1 MCAVANLQPR
11 NALFCFGLGYSATRL
26 AARLGAAGWN
36 VAGTCRGRDQQAAHR
51 EDGIDAVRFERDRP
65 LAGGIKAFAGI
76 THILSSVPPDD
87 RGDAVL
93 ACHGD
98 DIAAAR
104 DLQWV
109 GYLSTTAVYGDRGG
123 GWVDEDTAVAPSGAR
138 GRRRA
143 AAEDGWLALWR
154 RSAVPVHIFRLA
166 GIYGPRRSALDQ
178 LRAGTARRII
188 KPGHLFS
195 RIHVDDL
202 VTVLRASIAGPNPG
216 AVYNVCDDVPAMSSE
231 VTEYAADLLG
241 VPPPPEVP
249 FDQAALSP
257 MAAGFYA
264 DNKRTRNARIK
275 EELGVRLAYPDYKA
289 GLRALL
295 AAEA

>member
-1 MCAVANLQPR
+1 MANLQPR

-26 AARLGAAGWN
+26 AARLGAAGWD
-36 VAGTCRGRDQQAAHR
+36 VAGTCRDRDQHALLR

-65 LAGGIKAFAGI
+65 LAGGIKAFVGI

-98 DIAAAR
+98 DIEAAR
-104 DLQWV
+104 DLQRV

-138 GRRRA
+138 GRRRT
-143 AAEDGWLALWR
+143 AAEDGWLELWR
-154 RSAVPVHIFRLA
+154 RSAVPVDIFRLA
-166 GIYGPRRSALDQ
+166 GIYGPGRSALDQ
-178 LRAGTARRII
+178 LRAGTARRIV

-202 VTVLRASIAGPNPG
+202 VTVLQASIARPNPG
-216 AVYNVCDDVPAMSSE
+216 AVYNVCDDVPALSSE
-231 VTEYAADLLG
+231 VMEYAADLIG
-241 VPPPPEVP
+241 MAPPPEVP

-264 DNKRTRNARIK
+264 DNKRVRNTRIK
-275 EELGVRLAYPDYKA
+275 QELGVRLAYPDYRA

-295 AAEA
+295 AAET